1 MSIIRFV
8 VLLYCNTICEIVSK
22 LADKLYIVEVQQQDS
37 GFRFLTGRPQILNS
51 MVVDFIDRLII
62 SVILKNLRFYLVLF
76 RCYGTFLNR

>member
-62 SVILKNLRFYLVLF
+62 SFILKNLRFYQVLF
-76 RCYGTFLNR
+76 RYYGTFLNR